1 VTELAKHAFEVGMP
15 HMVTDQ
21 LSEVE
26 LLKLVGDFQWR
37 QIAASLDCSTKDLK
51 NSAGDRLYASFI
63 NIELDFG
70 AGAGSDLSRFEE
82 GDHVEV
88 LGASRFYGRQFVE
101 GWSVLDRAPLDE
113 GAVQAVRSRADLD
126 GVGRPWIYM
135 TNAFVGRVSGNLRLK
150 TYAPDG
156 VDGAE
161 VQTTDDKPAGITAH
175 EAALQQGLQ
184 LPAGARPLPCT
195 EDGPVVY
202 QVLPESDLNGAGLLY
217 FARYVAMMNY
227 AERVQG
233 LDRMAPPLSS
243 QLTKHLATRRRSL
256 YYFANAPA
264 NERVRVFCT
273 PAFVPADGAGADPLC
288 TDFGSVVYRHELYR
302 DSDGALMA
310 MSLVEKALRVPN
322 RLKGALA
329 EARRLLAR
337 LGC

>member
-1 VTELAKHAFEVGMP
+1 MSELAKHAFEVGMP

-37 QIAASLDCSTKDLK
+37 QIAASLGRSTKDLQ

-70 AGAGSDLSRFEE
+70 SGDGADIGRFEE
-82 GDHVEV
+82 GDRVEV
-88 LGASRFYGRQFVE
+88 AGTTRFYGRQFVE
-101 GWSVLDRAPLDE
+101 GWSVLDRAALDE
-113 GAVQAVRSRADLD
+113 DRVRTVSSRADLD
-126 GVGRPWIYM
+126 GVGRPWVYM

-156 VDGAE
+156 VQDGA
-161 VQTTDDKPAGITAH
+161 VATTDDKPAGITAH
-175 EAALQQGLQ
+175 EDALQRGLQ

-195 EDGPVVY
+195 DDGPVLY

-227 AERVQG
+227 AERVQS
-233 LDRMAPPLSS
+233 LDRMAPPMSAQLSR
-243 QLTKHLATRRRSL
+243 HLATRRRSL

-273 PAFVPADGAGADPLC
+273 PAFVPAGSAGSDPLS

-322 RLKGALA
+322 RLKGTLA
-329 EARRLLAR
+329 EVRRMLAR

>member
-1 VTELAKHAFEVGMP
+1 MTDLAEHAFEVGMP

-37 QIAASLDCSTKDLK
+37 QIAASLGCSTKDLK
-51 NSAGDRLYASFI
+51 NGAGDRLYASFI
-63 NIELDFG
+63 NIELDFRAGG
-70 AGAGSDLSRFEE
+70 AGDILAFEE
-82 GDHVEV
+82 GDRVEMA
-88 LGASRFYGRQFVE
+88 GSTRFYGRQFVE
-101 GWSVLDRAPLDE
+101 GWTVLDRGSLDSA
-113 GAVQAVRSRADLD
+113 AVQRVASRADLD

-150 TYAPDG
+150 TYAPEG
-156 VDGAE
+156 VDGGR
-161 VQTTDDKPAGITAH
+161 VRTTDDKPAGITAH
-175 EAALQQGLQ
+175 EDALQRGLT
-184 LPAGARPLPCT
+184 LPDGARPLPCT
-195 EDGPVVY
+195 DDGPVVY

-256 YYFANAPA
+256 FYFANAPA

-273 PAFVPADGAGADPLC
+273 PAFSPADGPGADPLH
-288 TDFGSVVYRHELYR
+288 TDFGSLFYRHELYR

-310 MSLVEKALRVPN
+310 TSLVEKALRVPN
-322 RLKGALA
+322 KMKGALA
-329 EARRLLAR
+329 EVRRLLAR